1 MTNVGLV
8 DHAKTY
14 KGRPT
19 VDVPCGPL
27 SPILEDMMFVEEYGN
42 NNAPDSESALPTL
55 DFFSLDVE
63 GAEALVLSTIDF
75 HAVRI
80 NILMIEIQNNHCQSN
95 QCKVR
100 VEVRAKMNAE
110 GYKRYEGLVKA
121 SDIYVHPESP
131 FQIPESIATPK

>member
-8 DHAKTY
+8 GHAKTY
-14 KGRPT
+14 KDRPT

-27 SPILEDMMFVEEYGN
+27 SPIFEDIFVDNTDNG
-42 NNAPDSESALPTL
+42 AGTGLPTL

-75 HAVRI
+75 QAIRI
-80 NILMIEIQNNHCQSN
+80 NVLMIEIANKHCRGDECQ
-95 QCKVR
+95 VR
-100 VEVRAKMNAE
+100 MDVRAKMAAE
-110 GYKRYEGLVKA
+110 GYKQYKNVVHA

-131 FQIPESIATPK
+131 FQVPESIAIPN